1 MIAFQDFIPQQLQ
14 PPGFLTAAK
23 YEPLESAVKTAN
35 QWIHQYGVK
44 VLNVETVV
52 LPNMNN
58 PGEEGTG
65 DAQVRVS
72 GDMASY
78 WYQFV
83 RVWYTQE

>member
-1 MIAFQDFIPQQLQ
+1 MQ

-23 YEPLESAVKTAN
+23 YEPIDQAVQAAN
-35 QWIHQYGVK
+35 DWIRQYGVK
-44 VLNVETVV
+44 ILNVETVV
-52 LPNMNN
+52 LPNVNN
-58 PGEEGTG
+58 PGEEGTR

-72 GDMASY
+72 GDMTSH